1 MAEYI
6 ERQAAIDLFYPVD
19 PENDGSDGCTVV
31 YRVGK
36 YSSDEIEVM
45 LSDMT
50 AADVAPVVR
59 CRECRYRYTMNC
71 SMYYECS
78 QCGGQW
84 DWTTDDSFCDR
95 GQRKDPPHDPG

>member
-6 ERQAAIDLFYPVD
+6 ERQFTLDVVKRTSGDYAAAWA
-19 PENDGSDGCTVV
+19 
-31 YRVGK
+31 
-36 YSSDEIEVM
+36 EIAHAP
-45 LSDMT
+45 
-50 AADVAPVVR
+50 AANVAPVVR

>member
-6 ERQAAIDLFYPVD
+6 ERGFALDVVKRTSGDYAAAWA
-19 PENDGSDGCTVV
+19 
-31 YRVGK
+31 
-36 YSSDEIEVM
+36 EIAHAP
-45 LSDMT
+45 
-50 AADVAPVVR
+50 AANVAPVVR